1 MKKFISCFLVV
12 ILTVGLCTSAF
23 ADETVVSDTQ
33 GISVV
38 TAVNEELVV
47 VNGVETRVTA
57 PVLVFDKT
65 YVDLYAFAP
74 ILGAS
79 VHWIEDYIGYFKVN
93 AGEKIC
99 DFTLV
104 SHWDDLINQQ
114 YKFFVMN
121 SKIFV
126 SLRELCDLAGYT
138 ITYNSGVLTIGDQ
151 CDFDIGVYG
160 DISRHTFDNYVYSA
174 YPYNAEN
181 VVYPYQKYSYEMMI
195 ADAARLQQ
203 LYPELIKLSSIGQS
217 VEGRNLMLIEY
228 GKGDT
233 RIFVCG
239 THHAREYIATTYLMY
254 ALDRYSYAYR
264 NGTMWG
270 KYDPR
275 EILDNITFCIVPMV
289 NPDGVNLVQNGIGAT
304 QNPEQIASMGIYEGK
319 KYGYSAWK
327 ANVRGVDLNWNYD
340 KDWTTKKNKNPR
352 GSSGFTGDRPYTEP
366 ETIAVSDYVDNNMF
380 DAYMSFHTQGEIF
393 YWADDEN
400 NPTYLQHLIKK
411 DTGFVPYKD
420 PGEGVGGSFFDY
432 VYRKYHKPTITI
444 ELCPYIGNYP
454 YPDSDFNTV
463 WNPTKNILLLVGN
476 EILYNK
482 NK

>member
-79 VHWIEDYIGYFKVN
+79 VHWVEDYIGYFKVN

-104 SHWDDLINQQ
+104 SHWDDLIKQQ
-114 YKFFVMN
+114 NKFFVMN

-160 DISRHTFDNYVYSA
+160 DISRHTFDSYVYSA

-181 VVYPYQKYSYEMMI
+181 VV
-195 ADAARLQQ
+195 
-203 LYPELIKLSSIGQS
+203 
-217 VEGRNLMLIEY
+217 
-228 GKGDT
+228 
-233 RIFVCG
+233 
-239 THHAREYIATTYLMY
+239 
-254 ALDRYSYAYR
+254 
-264 NGTMWG
+264 
-270 KYDPR
+270 
-275 EILDNITFCIVPMV
+275 
-289 NPDGVNLVQNGIGAT
+289 
-304 QNPEQIASMGIYEGK
+304 
-319 KYGYSAWK
+319 
-327 ANVRGVDLNWNYD
+327 
-340 KDWTTKKNKNPR
+340 
-352 GSSGFTGDRPYTEP
+352 
-366 ETIAVSDYVDNNMF
+366 
-380 DAYMSFHTQGEIF
+380 
-393 YWADDEN
+393 
-400 NPTYLQHLIKK
+400 
-411 DTGFVPYKD
+411 
-420 PGEGVGGSFFDY
+420 
-432 VYRKYHKPTITI
+432 
-444 ELCPYIGNYP
+444 
-454 YPDSDFNTV
+454 
-463 WNPTKNILLLVGN
+463 
-476 EILYNK
+476 
-482 NK
+482 